1 MSNIKEMKLYTDANR
16 ILKDLEALG
25 YSKDDKL
32 DLTDLN
38 QFDQLH
44 YHGISSVQDA
54 IDSISIEQ
62 KDKVLEVGAG
72 WGGPSRY
79 IAHKT
84 QAHVFALEV
93 QQDYSDVGVELTRRT
108 NLENLVTHI
117 NQDFQNFS
125 LNESKFD
132 KVVSWLALY
141 HIPNREAYTNKI
153 FNLLHENGML
163 FIEDLTFGKGFKSSH
178 GTMLENKLF
187 ANSLEKYSDY
197 IETCANVGFEII
209 DHTDMSSSW
218 KNFTSERLKIL
229 RTKKKNYEKT
239 HSAEGY
245 RTIEDFYATAAECFS
260 ENIIGGIRLICMKK

>member
-1 MSNIKEMKLYTDANR
+1 MSNIKEMKLYSDANR

-54 IDSISIEQ
+54 IDSINIEQ
-62 KDKVLEVGAG
+62 NDKVLEVGAG

-84 QAHVFALEV
+84 QAHVFALEL

-239 HSAEGY
+239 HSTEGY